1 MGSLLARC
9 LGGVLFSALA
19 VSTAHAVDVRDVRVW
34 ASPESTRVVLDL
46 SGSAQHSLQV
56 LHFPERVVL
65 DVAGARLAKGTHDS
79 IAGAG
84 LVKAVRLGHRGPSQ
98 RMVRRDASA

>member
-1 MGSLLARC
+1 MRSLLSRC
-9 LGGVLFSALA
+9 LGGMLLVALA
-19 VSTAHAVDVRDVRVW
+19 VGRAQAVDVRDVRVW

-65 DVAGARLAKGTHDS
+65 DVSGARLAKGAHD
-79 IAGAG
+79 
-84 LVKAVRLGHRGPSQ
+84 
-98 RMVRRDASA
+98 